1 MKKVVVSEQTG
12 KCKLRIAAYCRV
24 STDRA
29 EQKHSFESQQ
39 RYFQG
44 KFANSS
50 TEELVEVYSDTASGT
65 SAICRPGFQKLLA
78 DCHAG
83 KIDRIVTKSLSRF
96 ARNTRD
102 CLVTLRELTKI
113 GVTVLFEKEGI
124 DTARVSDE
132 IMITVMEGLAQEEAA
147 SISRNTRWGIRY
159 RMENGTF
166 GIARVPYGY
175 EKIDGQLEIDEE
187 KAETV
192 RQIFSLYLSG
202 EGAKK
207 IAAHLNDKG
216 ILSPTGTKWN
226 NVTVL
231 KILKQEKYIGDIRW
245 QKTYSVFMGEK
256 SKINHGERDSFY
268 IRDCLPP
275 IISRDDFTAVHELM
289 EKNTRHPQ
297 NTVSSAFRGRTKCI
311 CGRSFY
317 LKGNTKKIWECT
329 GRFDLVRPCDS
340 IAFSDIAY
348 HRAWNR
354 MCLKLKTFPDDIII
368 TAADLMKLSR
378 GNLSDEEINALYEC
392 EEELSSRKYV
402 LCSLCAEG
410 CITSEKLL
418 TLTNEIDRK
427 LDGIKKKL
435 SFLEKQS
442 DEMIKELDE
451 LYRLIKNTSS
461 AGLAEKILKNAVS
474 DGRTIEFELS
484 GGLKFREVLS

>member
-1 MKKVVVSEQTG
+1 MYIMKKVVVSEKTG
-12 KCKLRIAAYCRV
+12 KSKLRIAAYCRV

-39 RYFQG
+39 RYFQT
-44 KFANSS
+44 KFSDS
-50 TEELVEVYSDTASGT
+50 LVEVYSDTASGT

-96 ARNTRD
+96 ARNTKE
-102 CLVTLRELTKI
+102 CLVTLRELKKI

-147 SISRNTRWGIRY
+147 SISRNTRWGIRH

-175 EKIDGQLEIDEE
+175 EKINGQLVINEQ
-187 KAETV
+187 KADIV

-207 IAAHLNDKG
+207 IAAHLNDRW

-231 KILKQEKYIGDIRW
+231 KILRQEKYIGDIRW

-256 SKINHGERDSFY
+256 SQINHGERDSFY

-275 IISRDDFTAVHELM
+275 IISREDFAAVRERM

-297 NTVSSAFRGRTKCI
+297 NTLSSVFRGKMKCI

-317 LKGNTKKIWECT
+317 LRGNAKKIWECT
-329 GRFDLVRPCDS
+329 GKYDLVRPCDS
-340 IAFSDIAY
+340 IVFSDIAC

-354 MCLKLKTFPDDIII
+354 MCLKLRTFPDDIII

-378 GNLSDEEINALYEC
+378 GNLSDEEINALYER

-402 LCSLCAEG
+402 LYSLGAEG
-410 CITSEKLL
+410 CITAEKLL
-418 TLTNEIDRK
+418 ALTNEIDRESEK
-427 LDGIKKKL
+427 IGKKL

-461 AGLAEKILKNAVS
+461 AELAEMILKNAVS